1 MAGLPNSIIER
12 AKEIL
17 TQKFENN
24 DELFET
30 LIDNKPIIDNKTNNE
45 LKLLKEQIE
54 ALNIDEITPI
64 EALKILNDI
73 KKIYSN

>member
-1 MAGLPNSIIER
+1 MAGLPNSIITR

-24 DELFET
+24 DELIET
-30 LIDNKPIIDNKTNNE
+30 LIDRKPIIDIKINDDLN
-45 LKLLKEQIE
+45 LLIDEIQD
-54 ALNIDEITPI
+54 LNIDEITPI

-73 KKIYSN
+73 KKKYSN